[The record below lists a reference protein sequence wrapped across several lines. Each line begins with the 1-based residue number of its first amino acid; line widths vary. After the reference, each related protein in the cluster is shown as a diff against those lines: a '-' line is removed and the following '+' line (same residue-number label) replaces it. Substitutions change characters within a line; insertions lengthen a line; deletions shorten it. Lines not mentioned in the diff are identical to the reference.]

1 MKTITITP
9 EMYPVIIKAY
19 EEKKAKLQEQI
30 KALQSQIKEI
40 DAEISEL
47 SSELKKKPE
56 ATEKGG
62 KKRGP
67 KAASATGKRKASGY
81 LKLDYEGLVLKALQ
95 EAAGAS
101 LEIADIQNK
110 IMESQ
115 GLDESYA
122 QKVGTNVY
130 RVLSEMK
137 KQNKVTSEKVEG
149 SRKVAYTLL

>member
-62 KKRGP
+62 KKRSS
-67 KAASATGKRKASGY
+67 KAAATGKRKTSGY
-81 LKLDYEGLVLKALQ
+81 LKLDYEGLVLKALK

-110 IMESQ
+110 IIESQ

-137 KQNKVTSEKVEG
+137 KQNKVASEKVEG
-149 SRKVAYTLL
+149 SRKVAYKLI

>member
-19 EEKKAKLQEQI
+19 EEKKSKLQEQI
-30 KALQSQIKEI
+30 KALQNQVKDI

-47 SSELKKKPE
+47 SGELKKKPE

-67 KAASATGKRKASGY
+67 KAGATAKRKTSGSY
-81 LKLDYEGLVLKALQ
+81 LKLDYEGLVINALQ
-95 EAAGAS
+95 EASEA
-101 LEIADIQNK
+101 LELADIQTK

-122 QKVGTNVY
+122 QKVGANVY
-130 RVLSEMK
+130 RILSELK
-137 KQNKVTSEKVEG
+137 KQNKVASEKVAG
-149 SRKVAYTLL
+149 TRKVSYVLL

>member
-30 KALQSQIKEI
+30 KALQNQLKEI

-56 ATEKGG
+56 IVGKGS
-62 KKRGP
+62 KKRTA
-67 KAASATGKRKASGY
+67 KAVTTKRKSSGAY
-81 LKLDYEGLVLKALQ
+81 LKLDYEGLVLQALK
-95 EAAGAS
+95 EASGA
-101 LEIADIQNK
+101 LEIADIQAK

-130 RVLSEMK
+130 RILSGLK
-137 KQNKVTSEKVEG
+137 KQEKVVSEKVEG
-149 SRKVAYTLL
+149 SRKVVYKLL

>member
-47 SSELKKKPE
+47 NSELKKKPE
-56 ATEKGG
+56 TAEKGG

-67 KAASATGKRKASGY
+67 KAASAAGKRKASSY

-110 IMESQ
+110 IIESQ

-137 KQNKVTSEKVEG
+137 KQNKVASEKVEG